1 MHSRA
6 KSNLCGMF
14 ELRTEF
20 GETLERLTNE
30 ACGDHVSVLRTQTNM
45 VHNKMKEN
53 IHKVAERGESLVD
66 LEGRSETLALNSS
79 EFQRSATK
87 LHKKLYWKSVRLWS
101 LLIAILLAVLI
112 AIIIVI
118 VVALLATKK
127 I

>member
-1 MHSRA
+1 
-6 KSNLCGMF
+6 
-14 ELRTEF
+14 
-20 GETLERLTNE
+20 
-30 ACGDHVSVLRTQTNM
+30 
-45 VHNKMKEN
+45 MKEN

-127 I
+127 IWIISVCFFCYYHVPVCNNNNDTLLLLKI